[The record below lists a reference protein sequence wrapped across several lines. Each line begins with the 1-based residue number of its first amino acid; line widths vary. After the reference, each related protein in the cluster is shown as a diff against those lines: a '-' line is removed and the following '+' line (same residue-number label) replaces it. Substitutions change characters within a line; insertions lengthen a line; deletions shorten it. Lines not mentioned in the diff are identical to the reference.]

1 MRRRGLI
8 SGIAINMMS
17 DMKGANVV
25 VIKGVGEEMA
35 GTEETDGIAGT
46 EETDGIAGTGEIDG
60 TAGIVEIGGIAGTEG
75 IEETDGIAGTE
86 GIEEVEGGPLAMK
99 VVLSVAG
106 IETET
111 GTETGHAVERART
124 MIMAIVPG
132 EEDANIPQRGLV
144 WQK

>member
-1 MRRRGLI
+1 
-8 SGIAINMMS
+8 MMS

-46 EETDGIAGTGEIDG
+46 GEIDG
-60 TAGIVEIGGIAGTEG
+60 TAGIVEIG
-75 IEETDGIAGTE
+75 GIAGTE